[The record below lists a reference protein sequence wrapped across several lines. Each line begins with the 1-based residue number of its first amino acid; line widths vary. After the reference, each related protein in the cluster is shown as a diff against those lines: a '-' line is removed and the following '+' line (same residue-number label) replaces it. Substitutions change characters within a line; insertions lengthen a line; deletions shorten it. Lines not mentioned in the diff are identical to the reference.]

1 MILPIYVYGM
11 PVLRKVAVEIEK
23 DDPELPAFV
32 ADMFETMRASDGVG
46 LAAPQVGKSLR
57 MFVIDASEMAEDEND
72 EVLMNFQKAFINPVI
87 TEEWGD
93 VETFKEGCI
102 SIPHIHEEVLRPPN
116 IRIEYYDENWVFHQE
131 EYDGVRARII
141 QHEFDHLNGKLL
153 IDRINPLRRK
163 LLKSRLT
170 AISRGDVDTD
180 YKIIFPKK

>member
-1 MILPIYVYGM
+1 M
-11 PVLRKVAVEIEK
+11 PVLRKIAVEIPEN
-23 DDPELPAFV
+23 DPELPAFV
-32 ADMFETMRASDGVG
+32 QDMFETMLVSDGVG
-46 LAAPQVGKSLR
+46 LAAPQVGRSLR
-57 MFVIDASEMAEDEND
+57 MFVIDAAAMAEDQED
-72 EVLMNFQKAFINPVI
+72 ESLLNFRKAFINPVI

-93 VETFKEGCI
+93 PEGFKEGCI
-102 SIPHIHEEVLRPPN
+102 SIPHIHEEVMRPPK
-116 IRIEYYDENWVFHQE
+116 IRIEYYDENWVFHRE

-141 QHEFDHLNGKLL
+141 QHEYDHLNGKLL